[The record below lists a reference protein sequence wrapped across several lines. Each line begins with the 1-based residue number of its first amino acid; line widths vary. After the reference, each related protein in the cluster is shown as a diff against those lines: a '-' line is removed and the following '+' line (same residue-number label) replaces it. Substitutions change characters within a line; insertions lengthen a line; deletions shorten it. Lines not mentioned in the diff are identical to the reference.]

1 MKIKFS
7 MVQLI
12 QGLGIFFLI
21 VGAGNSTFGNVSGG
35 ATCFATGILL
45 ILLFSFDVKQFNVFG
60 LAAVLR
66 EKITEAD
73 KILENLRGISLPV
86 SEIAIKNASQAG
98 RYDLVVTR
106 KKLYEFVN
114 SISRE
119 LEGMGVKAEDIERV
133 RDEWYLAT
141 VIDMALP
148 VHREIQ
154 KQIDIYHSQAIRKN
168 SDINSGKLVIND
180 SEAKEFEEFLGR
192 IEWDMHHYYDEVVN
206 QLNLNYKDYPRYLRE
221 IISDLTGVPEKVKA
235 EMLVKVSEY
244 IEDIEYLINHKDIR
258 RPDVWFK

>member
-12 QGLGIFFLI
+12 QSLGIFFLI

-73 KILENLRGISLPV
+73 KILESLRGISLPV

-98 RYDLVVTR
+98 RYDSVVPR

-114 SISRE
+114 SISKE
-119 LEGMGVKAEDIERV
+119 LEGMSVKAEDIERV

-141 VIDMALP
+141 AIDMALP
-148 VHREIQ
+148 VHQEIQ
-154 KQIDIYHSQAIRKN
+154 KQIDIYHSQAVNKN
-168 SDINSGKLVIND
+168 NDRNSGKLILN
-180 SEAKEFEEFLGR
+180 EAEEKEFDDLLGR
-192 IEWDMHHYYDEVVN
+192 IEWDRHHYYADVVSEIN
-206 QLNLNYKDYPRYLRE
+206 TNYKDYPQYLRK

-244 IEDIEYLINHKDIR
+244 IEDIEYLINQKDIR
-258 RPDVWFK
+258 RPHVWFK